1 MNQDTVEIKI
11 QISGLGALLSGK
23 STGSIS
29 GRLDEIKVLSNQ
41 LEAQGVHVKD
51 AAELDL
57 PVPPTSPNFQRVE
70 FADGTM
76 SEQAEVLQK
85 PTKTGRVTF
94 YTLREGKEV
103 VLSQGKRIADPF
115 RERKVAVRDFES
127 EALSPVAEGILQGIH
142 SKGLSG
148 KSFFDIKEAL
158 GVSHGVLLGQ
168 YRTLNG
174 KGLLERTPEGVISI
188 TRKGIAHVAPFGGE
202 APAPTQASDDFPA
215 PSQPEAVHVSE
226 VEFSLNKDEMGQHTP
241 APAQDAEPTLAEVEK
256 PKRDRKKK
264 AS

>member
-23 STGSIS
+23 ATGAIT
-29 GRLDEIKVLSNQ
+29 GRLDEIKALSTQ
-41 LEAQGVHVKD
+41 LEAQGVQVQD
-51 AAELDL
+51 AAELGL
-57 PVPPTSPNFQRVE
+57 PVPPAPPNLQRVV
-70 FADGTM
+70 FADGTV
-76 SEQAEVLQK
+76 SEQAEILQK
-85 PTKTGRVTF
+85 TTKTGRVTY
-94 YTLREGKEV
+94 YTVRDGKEV
-103 VLSQGKRIADPF
+103 VLSQGKRVADPF
-115 RERKVAVRDFES
+115 RERKVAVRDFEA

-148 KSFFDIKEAL
+148 KTFFDIKEAL
-158 GVSHGVLLGQ
+158 GISHGVLLGQ

-174 KGLLERTPEGVISI
+174 KGLLERTAEGVISI
-188 TRKGIAHVAPFGGE
+188 TQKGIDHVTAAGSE
-202 APAPTQASDDFPA
+202 APVPPQTHDDFPV
-215 PSQPEAVHVSE
+215 PGQPEAVQVSE
-226 VEFSLNKDEMGQHTP
+226 TQPEQDAS